1 MNTLTEFCL
10 KASEQDIRTYTM
22 IAAATH
28 RHYNSEWTCF
38 RMNEDN
44 LKKYRD
50 VLLTLID
57 KYKLNDT
64 LS

>member
-1 MNTLTEFCL
+1 MTTLSKFCL

-38 RMNEDN
+38 RMTEDN
-44 LKKYRD
+44 LKKYQD
-50 VLLTLID
+50 VLKSLSD
-57 KYKLNDT
+57 KYNLNDT

>member
-1 MNTLTEFCL
+1 MNILITFCL
-10 KASEQDIRTYTM
+10 KASEQDIRIYTM

-38 RMNEDN
+38 RMTEDN

-50 VLLTLID
+50 ILKSLSA
-57 KYKLNDT
+57 KYTLNDT